1 MTSEK
6 MQQLQMLEQG
16 LQSFAM
22 QKQQLQSKL
31 MELDTALAELGK
43 TEVSYKIIGNVMV
56 KAEQGNLVKELEQSK
71 QHTEVRIKT
80 VENQELAMRE
90 KAKKL
95 QEEVVA
101 QLKEDGS
108 KNNKSN

>member
-6 MQQLQMLEQG
+6 MQQLQMMEQG

-31 MELDTALAELGK
+31 MELDTALDELGK
-43 TEVSYKIIGNVMV
+43 SETSYKIIGNVMV
-56 KAEQGNLVKELEQSK
+56 KAKQTDLIKELEQSK
-71 QHTEVRIKT
+71 QRTEVRIKT
-80 VENQELAMRE
+80 VETQEQAMRE
-90 KAKKL
+90 NAKKL
-95 QEEVVA
+95 QQEVVE

-108 KNNKSN
+108 KNN